1 MKETA
6 IHSPIPQQEYL
17 AQIGVQLQQQRLA
30 KDWSLAFV
38 SRKTNIRRALLEN
51 IEAGRLE
58 QLPEP
63 VYLQGLLRCYAECLG
78 LDGTAIAQEFPQAE
92 TQNRWHIPR
101 WSQFIYHFQLR
112 PSHLYLAYLLIIVAT
127 VQSLGNIVRNQNPS
141 LTPQLDPALLESTT
155 PARQERNTAQTTALS
170 PSVTAPI
177 DPNNNGADVPESVVV
192 DIRAQEMAWM
202 RVEIDGQTA
211 FEGTL
216 AKGTQKQWIADE
228 SVRVRSGNAGAVY
241 ITINNQ
247 QPHRLGEPGAVE
259 EFTYQAKADNNK
271 PKTQASS

>member
-6 IHSPIPQQEYL
+6 IHSLNPQAYL
-17 AQIGVQLQQQRLA
+17 AHVGAQLQEQRLA

-38 SRKTNIRRALLEN
+38 SRKTNIRQAILEN
-51 IEAGRLE
+51 IEAGDLD

-63 VYLQGLLRCYAECLG
+63 VYLQGLLRRYAECLG
-78 LDGTAIAQEFPQAE
+78 LDGLAIAQDFPEAE
-92 TQNRWHIPR
+92 AQKRWQMPFWTQFAY
-101 WSQFIYHFQLR
+101 QFQLR
-112 PSHLYLAYLLIIVAT
+112 PRHLYIAYFLIIVAT
-127 VQSLGNIVRNQNPS
+127 VQSLGNIVRNQNPA

-155 PARQERNTAQTTALS
+155 PARSQAAAQNTTLTPPQV
-170 PSVTAPI
+170 PSSAAPTG
-177 DPNNNGADVPESVVV
+177 DQGESVVV

-247 QPHRLGEPGAVE
+247 PPYRLGEPGAVE
-259 EFTYQAKADNNK
+259 EFTYQAKAENNK

>member
-30 KDWSLAFV
+30 KGWSLAFV
-38 SRKTNIRRALLEN
+38 SRKTNIRRALLES

-58 QLPEP
+58 ELPEP
-63 VYLQGLLRCYAECLG
+63 VYLQGLLRCYAACLG
-78 LDGTAIAQEFPQAE
+78 LDGMAIAQEFPQAE
-92 TQNRWHIPR
+92 PQNRWHIPH

-141 LTPQLDPALLESTT
+141 LTPQLDPALVESKI
-155 PARQERNTAQTTALS
+155 PARQENTTTQSIAS
-170 PSVTAPI
+170 SQPVATTNPDGNA
-177 DPNNNGADVPESVVV
+177 ADASESVVV
-192 DIRAQEMAWM
+192 DIQTQEMAWM